1 MGFFKDVGN
10 KLKRAIS
17 LKNVVRG
24 VTGNFSGIG
33 EDVVRIAQTEDPRKT
48 LSKSV
53 QPVNSLTDKKFALP
67 VEVKDVLKQ
76 QDVNYS
82 NNLISSVASIPA
94 VQDANTFM
102 SKLWFQSQWLKYK
115 KWIIAGAVLLV
126 GFLVW
131 FFKFRKKHARK
142 RTR

>member
-10 KLKRAIS
+10 KLKRVVS

-24 VTGNFSGIG
+24 VTGNFSAVAD
-33 EDVVRIAQTEDPRKT
+33 DVKRVMTTQDPRTVKNA
-48 LSKSV
+48 V
-53 QPVNSLTDKKFALP
+53 AVNSLTDKNFVIPEP
-67 VEVKDVLKQ
+67 VQDVLKAQDSTYQ
-76 QDVNYS
+76 Q
-82 NNLISSVASIPA
+82 NLVKSIASIPA

-102 SKLWFQSQWLKYK
+102 SKLWIQSQWLKYK

-142 RTR
+142 RSR